1 MNTNVKRKKELIRVT
16 YEILASEGSEGISIR
31 RIASEAGCTSAAI
44 YKHFDNLEHLI
55 MLASVRFLEPYMEKL
70 ADLSKNEDISGIQM
84 NLILWREFLRE
95 AFDKKE
101 YYEMMFISADRKK
114 MKACVEE
121 YFNIFKDELVDMDPV
136 SAGILLS
143 NNIHYRE
150 AVRLQQAAAAGQIS
164 PRNARMLSDL
174 TEAGFIGRLMRHDEE
189 DDEKRAAEECYEL
202 IYNLYEKYVDP
213 EMIPDMSERS

>member
-1 MNTNVKRKKELIRVT
+1 MNTNVKRKQELIRIT

-55 MLASVRFLEPYMEKL
+55 MLASVKFLEPYMDKL
-70 ADLSKNEDISGIQM
+70 AELSKREDLSGIQM

-101 YYEMMFISADRKK
+101 YYEMMFISADRNK

-121 YFNIFKDELVDMDPV
+121 YFNIFKDEFVDVDPV
-136 SAGILLS
+136 AAGILFS
-143 NNIHYRE
+143 NSIHYRE
-150 AVRLQQAAAAGQIS
+150 AIRLQQAAAAGQIS

-174 TEAGFIGRLMRHDEE
+174 TEAVFIGRLMRYDEE

-213 EMIPDMSERS
+213 ELIPDISERS

>member
-174 TEAGFIGRLMRHDEE
+174 TEAVFIGRLMRYDEE

>member
-174 TEAGFIGRLMRHDEE
+174 TEAVFIGRLMRHDEE